1 MLPGVA
7 SIGDAAGGGRGEFT
21 GVFPRG
27 VLSGLLS
34 VARSRFSVEKE
45 WEKNSG
51 IMSLENLL
59 PNQDAAKTPEEG
71 IARLLRIL
79 KLLRKQCPWDKKQ
92 TFDTLRTLTVEETF
106 ELSDAIVD
114 KDYEEI
120 KKEVGDVLLH
130 IAFYAELG
138 EEQGKF
144 DFKDVCNSLCDKL
157 IRRHPHIFG
166 EVEAKTDEEVKKNWE
181 EIKLKEGKKH
191 TVLSGV
197 PSSLPAMIKAYR
209 IQDKAR
215 GVGFDWDDRAQVWD
229 KVQEEMGELQA
240 EVRKMDELKAH
251 APAGDGGE
259 AAGSALRP
267 DVLARQQERV
277 LSELGDVLFAL
288 VNYARFVKV
297 NPEDALEHT
306 NRKFIERFTY
316 MEEHTIQKGKSLHDM
331 TLEEMDVYWNEAK
344 RVLGG
349 E

>member
-1 MLPGVA
+1 MN
-7 SIGDAAGGGRGEFT
+7 T
-21 GVFPRG
+21 K
-27 VLSGLLS
+27 GLMERP
-34 VARSRFSVEKE
+34 VGNYRNEDKTYKE
-45 WEKNSG
+45 
-51 IMSLENLL
+51 MSLENLL
-59 PNQDAAKTPEEG
+59 PNQEAARNPEEG

-106 ELSDAIVD
+106 ELSDAIVS
-114 KDYEEI
+114 KEYEEI
-120 KKEVGDVLLH
+120 KKELGDVLLH

-138 EEQGKF
+138 EEEGKF

-166 EVEAKTDEEVKKNWE
+166 EVEARTDEEVKKNWE

-215 GVGFDWDDRAQVWD
+215 GVGFDWDNRAQVWD

-240 EVRKMDELKAH
+240 EVAVMESLEAVTGRHGKPEATGAEGTVQGMPDESAARK
-251 APAGDGGE
+251 E
-259 AAGSALRP
+259 AWE
-267 DVLARQQERV
+267 RQQEKV
-277 LSELGDVLFAL
+277 LSELGDVFFAL
-288 VNYARFVKV
+288 INYARFLKL

-306 NRKFIERFTY
+306 NRKFVKRFTY
-316 MEEHTIQKGKSLHDM
+316 MEEQTIQKGKPLRGMS
-331 TLEEMDVYWNEAK
+331 LEEMETYWQEAK
-344 RVLGG
+344 KVLGDA
-349 E
+349 

>member
-1 MLPGVA
+1 MN
-7 SIGDAAGGGRGEFT
+7 T
-21 GVFPRG
+21 K
-27 VLSGLLS
+27 GLMERP
-34 VARSRFSVEKE
+34 VGNYRNEDKTYKE
-45 WEKNSG
+45 
-51 IMSLENLL
+51 MSLDNLL
-59 PNQDAAKTPEEG
+59 PNQEAARNPEEG

-106 ELSDAIVD
+106 ELSDAIVS
-114 KDYEEI
+114 KEYEEI
-120 KKEVGDVLLH
+120 KKELGDVLLH

-138 EEQGKF
+138 EEEGKF

-166 EVEAKTDEEVKKNWE
+166 EVEARTDEEVKKNWE

-215 GVGFDWDDRAQVWD
+215 GVGFDWDNRAQVWD

-240 EVRKMDELKAH
+240 EVAVMESLEAVTGRHGSPEAPGAEGTVQGMPDESAARK
-251 APAGDGGE
+251 E
-259 AAGSALRP
+259 AWE
-267 DVLARQQERV
+267 RQQEKV
-277 LSELGDVLFAL
+277 LSELGDVFFAL
-288 VNYARFVKV
+288 INYARFLKL

-306 NRKFIERFTY
+306 NRKFVKRFTY
-316 MEEHTIQKGKSLHDM
+316 MEEQTIQKGKPLRGMS
-331 TLEEMDVYWNEAK
+331 LEEMETYWQEAK
-344 RVLGG
+344 KVLGDA
-349 E
+349 

>member
-1 MLPGVA
+1 MN
-7 SIGDAAGGGRGEFT
+7 T
-21 GVFPRG
+21 K
-27 VLSGLLS
+27 GLMERP
-34 VARSRFSVEKE
+34 VGNYRNEDKTYKE
-45 WEKNSG
+45 
-51 IMSLENLL
+51 MSLENLL
-59 PNQDAAKTPEEG
+59 PNQEAARNPEEG

-106 ELSDAIVD
+106 ELSDAIVS
-114 KDYEEI
+114 KEYEEI
-120 KKEVGDVLLH
+120 KKELGDVLLH

-138 EEQGKF
+138 EEEGKF

-166 EVEAKTDEEVKKNWE
+166 EVEARTDEEVKKNWE

-215 GVGFDWDDRAQVWD
+215 GVGFDWDNRAQVWD

-240 EVRKMDELKAH
+240 EVAVMESLEAVTGRHGSPEAPGAKGTVQGKPDESAARK
-251 APAGDGGE
+251 E
-259 AAGSALRP
+259 AWE
-267 DVLARQQERV
+267 RQQEKV
-277 LSELGDVLFAL
+277 LSELGDVFFAL
-288 VNYARFVKV
+288 INYARFLKL

-306 NRKFIERFTY
+306 NRKFVKRFTY
-316 MEEHTIQKGKSLHDM
+316 MEEQTIQKGKPLRGMS
-331 TLEEMDVYWNEAK
+331 LEEMETYWQEAK
-344 RVLGG
+344 KVLGDA
-349 E
+349 